1 MQLDDT
7 DELVLARAQHYGAPE
22 DNFERI
28 RLGWQAIF
36 GVDVSLVQVA
46 LAMDWVKTS
55 SLIESPG
62 HADSWADKLWYT
74 RIGERLSH
82 AADGDR
88 LDSVAPK

>member
-7 DELVLARAQHYGAPE
+7 DKLVLERAQHYGAPE

-55 SLIESPG
+55 RLIESPG
-62 HADSWADKLWYT
+62 HADSWADKLGYT

-82 AADGDR
+82 AAGGDR